1 MLKYFAMVAAVVGSL
16 MIAGE
21 AQAFGRHGCKSCST
35 GGCPGGNCS
44 VPYAAPGKAGY
55 TNAPPG
61 VTPTTDAPA
70 VVATQPAPASYAYA
84 PARRGLFGRR

>member
-21 AQAFGRHGCKSCST
+21 AQAFGRHGCKSC

-44 VPYAAPGKAGY
+44 VSYAPAKTAINN
-55 TNAPPG
+55 NAPPG
-61 VTPTTDAPA
+61 LSPAPQSAPA
-70 VVATQPAPASYAYA
+70 VVADQPAAASFAYA